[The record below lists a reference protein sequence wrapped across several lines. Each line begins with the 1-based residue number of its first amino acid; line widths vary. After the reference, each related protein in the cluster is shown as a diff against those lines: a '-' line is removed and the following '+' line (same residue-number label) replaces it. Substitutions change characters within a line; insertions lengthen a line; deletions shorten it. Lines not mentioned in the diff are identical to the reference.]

1 VLIQTTL
8 IHAALFVAVLLT
20 PLAVTSADEQLTPAE
35 AKEIAK
41 EAFLWGMHPIAIYH
55 LRYNFAQNE
64 LNPRAAGI
72 NRLNW
77 DRTPMK
83 DLPRV
88 ATTPIATTLYGV
100 GMFDLPQEPA
110 VIIVSEIED
119 RYWSVQL
126 HDNYARWWHMVSL
139 VLSDPSFTKHID
151 SHREVTAFAHFE
163 RLRLKVGTPLRSRR
177 IDTRDRGCGGGRDR
191 AGKAEGAGWDGRELH
206 RSDQIS
212 RPSSRN
218 ETDLTFG

>member
-1 VLIQTTL
+1 
-8 IHAALFVAVLLT
+8 LFVAVLLT

-163 RLRLKVGTPLRSRR
+163 RLRLKVGTPFDPAGLTPEIAAAVEAGIEQGKQKVLDGMAANFTEATRFLALRLETRR
-177 IDTRDRGCGGGRDR
+177 T
-191 AGKAEGAGWDGRELH
+191 
-206 RSDQIS
+206 
-212 RPSSRN
+212 
-218 ETDLTFG
+218 